1 MAISARWPSER
12 ARHLSPVAT
21 SARWPRHWAAAQD
34 VGVHVG
40 HRLASLRAGIED
52 NPVAGVRDALGD
64 CYLVGMRD
72 EIGQQS
78 VAAGG

>member
-1 MAISARWPSER
+1 MLSPRPLSALAISARS
-12 ARHLSPVAT
+12 AT
-21 SARWPRHWAAAQD
+21 SARWPRHRAAAQD

-40 HRLASLRAGIED
+40 DSLARLRAGIED

-64 CYLVGMRD
+64 SYLVGMRD

-78 VAAGG
+78 VAGGR